1 MYKLGRGEVIVEKLK
16 RLTEMT
22 TSGGWAAKIGPE
34 VLASVLSQLPKN
46 ENNNN
51 LLVGLDTA
59 DDAAVYKL
67 NDETALIQ
75 TLDFFT
81 PMIDDPYIFGQIAA
95 ANSLSDVYA
104 MGGKPIVAM
113 NIVCFPSCHDMNI
126 LAEILKG
133 GFDKVKES
141 GALLVGGHTVDDKEP
156 KYGLSISGI
165 VHPEKVLS
173 NATAR
178 VGDKLILTKPIGV
191 GILNTAMKENLV
203 SKEISDKVI
212 EVMVH
217 LNKYAAK
224 SFDYIKVNSVTDITG
239 FGLLGHALEMA
250 KASNVSIEIN
260 EGEFVAII
268 GTSGS
273 GKSTLLNM
281 LGGLDKPT
289 SGETIIC
296 NKTISRLNDEEM
308 TIFRRRN
315 IGFVFQNYNL
325 VPVLNVYENIVLPI
339 ELDGSKIDTNYVDS
353 IINTL
358 GLNDKL
364 TNMPNNLSGGQQ
376 QRVAIARALATKPAI
391 ILADEPT
398 GNLDSKTSMDVIGLL
413 KVTSKKFNQ
422 TMVMITHNEEIA
434 QLADRIIRIEDGK
447 VVLRGE
453 E

>member
-113 NIVCFPSCHDMNI
+113 NIVCFPSCHDMNR

-260 EGEFVAII
+260 SKDVPILDGAIDMANMGIIPAGMYRNKEYISKDVNIIDVDTAIEDILYDPQTSGGLLISVKEELADKLVEDMKLNGSIEAKII
-268 GTSGS
+268 GSV
-273 GKSTLLNM
+273 K
-281 LGGLDKPT
+281 K
-289 SGETIIC
+289 
-296 NKTISRLNDEEM
+296 KEEKYI
-308 TIFRRRN
+308 T
-315 IGFVFQNYNL
+315 
-325 VPVLNVYENIVLPI
+325 
-339 ELDGSKIDTNYVDS
+339 
-353 IINTL
+353 
-358 GLNDKL
+358 
-364 TNMPNNLSGGQQ
+364 
-376 QRVAIARALATKPAI
+376 
-391 ILADEPT
+391 
-398 GNLDSKTSMDVIGLL
+398 VI
-413 KVTSKKFNQ
+413 
-422 TMVMITHNEEIA
+422 
-434 QLADRIIRIEDGK
+434 
-447 VVLRGE
+447 
-453 E
+453 